1 MNVMKERIIRWKKTE
16 LARQKQYSTMIH
28 YITDLELLDEIVNQ
42 LGSIECSTDG
52 DMDQWFID
60 CAIKEMEYRLKKY
73 NDTKNAI
80 SMSAVINACK

>member
-16 LARQKQYSTMIH
+16 LARQKQYSAEIYAM
-28 YITDLELLDEIVNQ
+28 TDLELLDEIVNQ
-42 LGSIECSTDG
+42 SSCMDCSVDC
-52 DMDQWFID
+52 DMDQWMVD
-60 CAIKEMEYRLKKY
+60 CAVGQMKYRLKKY